1 MSRAL
6 VVPLLVGACGFAS
19 FVSGTVLF
27 FMGLTAADAAGGSG
41 SGAWPLT
48 LIGVG
53 VALVIFA
60 LMVSGPFLMPG
71 RGRGPKARSAGIES
85 TWLK

>member
-1 MSRAL
+1 
-6 VVPLLVGACGFAS
+6 
-19 FVSGTVLF
+19 
-27 FMGLTAADAAGGSG
+27 MGLTAADAAGGSG

-60 LMVSGPFLMPG
+60 LMGSGPFFN
-71 RGRGPKARSAGIES
+71 ARQGERS
-85 TWLK
+85 

>member
-1 MSRAL
+1 MLRAL

-27 FMGLTAADAAGGSG
+27 FAGLTAADAGDGSG
-41 SGAWPLT
+41 DAAWPLA

-53 VALVIFA
+53 AALVIFA
-60 LMVSGPFLMPG
+60 LMASGPFLMPDKW
-71 RGRGPKARSAGIES
+71 RAPKVGPVRIES

>member
-1 MSRAL
+1 MLRAL

-27 FMGLTAADAAGGSG
+27 FAGLTAADAGDGSG
-41 SGAWPLT
+41 DAAWPLA

-53 VALVIFA
+53 AALVIFA
-60 LMVSGPFLMPG
+60 LMASGPFLMPDKW
-71 RGRGPKARSAGIES
+71 RGTKVGPVRIES

>member
-1 MSRAL
+1 MLRAL

-41 SGAWPLT
+41 SGAWPLA

-53 VALVIFA
+53 VALAILA
-60 LMVSGPFLMPG
+60 LMVSGPFFN
-71 RGRGPKARSAGIES
+71 ARQEERS
-85 TWLK
+85 

>member
-19 FVSGTVLF
+19 FVSGTVLV

-60 LMVSGPFLMPG
+60 LMVSGPFFN
-71 RGRGPKARSAGIES
+71 ARQGERS
-85 TWLK
+85 

>member
-1 MSRAL
+1 MLRAL
-6 VVPLLVGACGFAS
+6 VVPLLVGACGFPS

-27 FMGLTAADAAGGSG
+27 FAGLTAADAGDGSG
-41 SGAWPLT
+41 DAAWPLA

-53 VALVIFA
+53 AALAIFA
-60 LMVSGPFLMPG
+60 LMASGPFLMPDKW
-71 RGRGPKARSAGIES
+71 RGPKVGPVRIES

>member
-1 MSRAL
+1 MSCAL

-41 SGAWPLT
+41 SGAWPLA

-53 VALVIFA
+53 VALAIFA
-60 LMVSGPFLMPG
+60 LMVSGPFFN
-71 RGRGPKARSAGIES
+71 ARQGERS
-85 TWLK
+85 

>member
-6 VVPLLVGACGFAS
+6 VVPLWVGACGFAS

-60 LMVSGPFLMPG
+60 LMVSGPFFN
-71 RGRGPKARSAGIES
+71 ARQGERS
-85 TWLK
+85 